1 MKIMRTEKYK
11 DLRDDIRKDIKVH
24 EYCLSTGNKNALRL
38 EKSIASHMAGN
49 PYKRKHAKND

>member
-1 MKIMRTEKYK
+1 MKTTRTEKYK
-11 DLRDDIRKDIKVH
+11 DLWEDIREDIKVH
-24 EYCLSTGNKNALRL
+24 EYCLSIGSKNALRL